1 MLKVIK
7 LGLAERQVVNL
18 LLQRIVEAKVAQARQ
33 IREIRRDLKLRE
45 VDRYINEQIEE
56 GQKLG
61 VVWGWD
67 DLLDEDNQNG
77 RAEYTIEEA
86 DLRFLQG
93 LLSQTDWTRGK
104 NQIGQDITVP
114 ISAGQMEAVANLDE
128 AIGDAIAGKNN

>member
-114 ISAGQMEAVANLDE
+114 ISVGQMEAVANLDE